1 MIMKSF
7 FCLFIIC
14 AGMLWLN
21 AGPVWAQEASDSTT
35 IYRVLTVDGNEY
47 FGTIE
52 EQTATFIRIRTQR
65 LGILT
70 IQMND
75 VQVLERV
82 QQEKMKDGTYWHPNP
97 QATRY
102 FWAPN
107 GYGLPAGQGYYQ
119 NVWVLFNQLSYGFTD
134 NFSMGVGVMPL
145 FLFQN
150 EASPI
155 WFTPKVSIPISPD
168 RVNIGAGS
176 LIGTIAGVESGFFGI
191 AYGVLTFGSPDKNF
205 NLGLGYGFAD
215 GGWAD
220 IPAITLSAMIRIS
233 RRGYFITEN
242 YFLGADGDQ
251 LLLIS
256 AGGRFVGDNIS
267 IDFGGFMPAGD
278 SDTFILPWL
287 GIVVPLGKK

>member
-1 MIMKSF
+1 
-7 FCLFIIC
+7 
-14 AGMLWLN
+14 MLCLN
-21 AGPVWAQEASDSTT
+21 AGTAWAQEASDSTA

-65 LGILT
+65 LGVLT

-75 VQVLERV
+75 VRVLERV

-145 FLFQN
+145 FLFQS

-176 LIGTIAGVESGFFGI
+176 LIGTIAGAESGFFGI
-191 AYGVLTFGSPDKNF
+191 AYGVLTLGSPDKNF

-220 IPAITLSAMIRIS
+220 TPAITISAMIRMS

-256 AGGRFVGDNIS
+256 AGGRCVGESIS
-267 IDFGGFMPAGD
+267 IDFGGFVPAGE